1 MIQLQ
6 VAERE
11 ETKIKLSIGGPTGS
25 GKTCSAL
32 LLAFGLVKAAHPELT
47 DEQCWKKICIIDTEN
62 GSAKLYSNF
71 NVPYTNYH
79 IGKFFTVSLKPPYEA
94 TKFIESIHAC
104 EDGGMEV
111 CIIDSLSAYWQGEG
125 GALDKQ
131 GKIAART
138 GNSYTAWRDVTP
150 EYNRVIDTILQSSC
164 HVIMCSRAKM
174 EYVQEKN
181 ANGKTVVRAVGMGLE
196 SRNGLEYE
204 ASLHFM
210 ISVPD
215 HVANATK
222 DRTGLFDNKYFVI
235 SPETGKEIYQWLSTG
250 APEKPAVPAPQPA
263 VAPAAAAQVETPA
276 APAQADDALTKA
288 QQMTGEVFKAR
299 YNAEG
304 ADKQALKQ
312 EMKDIIGMIDVT
324 KCTDIEA
331 LRKAYAHFKG

>member
-6 VAERE
+6 VAERS
-11 ETKIKLSIGGPTGS
+11 ETRIKLSIGGPSGS

-32 LLAFGLVKAAHPELT
+32 LLAYGLVKAAHPDWT
-47 DEQCWKKICIIDTEN
+47 DDQCWAKICIADTEN

-71 NVPYTNYH
+71 NVPNTNYH
-79 IGKFFTVSLKPPYEA
+79 IGKFFTIPLQPPFEA
-94 TKFIESIHAC
+94 SKFIESIHAC
-104 EDGGMEV
+104 EEAHMEV
-111 CIIDSLSAYWQGEG
+111 VIIDSLSAYWQGSG
-125 GALDKQ
+125 GALEKVSS
-131 GKIAART
+131 IAARN
-138 GNSYTAWRDVTP
+138 GNNYTAWRDVTP
-150 EYNRVIDTILQSSC
+150 EYNRVIDTVLQSSC

-181 ANGKTVVRAVGMGLE
+181 SNGKTVVRAVGMGLQV
-196 SRNGLEYE
+196 RDGLEYE

-210 ISVPD
+210 LSVPD

-222 DRTGLFDNKYFVI
+222 DRTGLFDNRYFKI
-235 SPETGKEIYQWLSTG
+235 TPETGKEIYQWLSTG

-263 VAPAAAAQVETPA
+263 VAAQAAPE
-276 APAQADDALTKA
+276 PAQADDPLTKA

-312 EMKDIIGMIDVT
+312 EMKDLIGMIDVT

>member
-6 VAERE
+6 VAERA
-11 ETKIKLSIGGPTGS
+11 ETRIKLSIGGPSGS

-32 LLAFGLVKAAHPELT
+32 LLAFGLVKAAHPEYT
-47 DEQCWKKICIIDTEN
+47 DDQCWSKICIVDTEN

-71 NVPYTNYH
+71 NVPNTNYH
-79 IGKFFTVSLKPPYEA
+79 IGKFFTVSLQPPYEA
-94 TKFIESIHAC
+94 TKFIESVHAC
-104 EDGGMEV
+104 EQANMEV
-111 CIIDSLSAYWQGEG
+111 VIVDSLSAYWSGEG

-181 ANGKTVVRAVGMGLE
+181 ANGKTSVRAVGMGLQT
-196 SRNGLEYE
+196 RDGLEYE

-215 HVANATK
+215 HIANATK
-222 DRTGLFDNKYFVI
+222 DRTGLFDGKYFTI
-235 SPETGKEIYQWLSTG
+235 TPETGKQIYAWLSS
-250 APEKPAVPAPQPA
+250 ASPEPAHVPVKEA
-263 VAPAAAAQVETPA
+263 A
-276 APAQADDALTKA
+276 APAPEPQPDPSPHTESAVTLEMADAAIK
-288 QQMTGEVFKAR
+288 K
-299 YNAEG
+299 YNATYPELRNETIARIKSICG
-304 ADKQALKQ
+304 VANYLK
-312 EMKDIIGMIDVT
+312 VT
-324 KCTDIEA
+324 DPAVIEA
-331 LRKAYAHFKG
+331 LYNEFKE